1 MNSGPETP
9 LYGAIPIGNFDNDS
23 LMELSSKMGLGLD
36 IEEMIRLKNYFLYMG
51 RDPTETELQA
61 MGQAWSEHCC
71 YKSSKI
77 YLKKYL
83 SNLRTPYTVLA
94 MEDDAGV
101 VNVKDDL
108 DYVVKMESHNHPSA
122 VEPYGGAA
130 TGVGGILRDIL
141 CMGSQ
146 PIGVIDSLYLG
157 NGNGVIPEGYL
168 NTHFTVNHIISG
180 IRDYGNRVGI
190 PTVAGSLYF
199 GKQFE
204 GIPLVNVGCVG
215 VIKEKNISRS
225 RVSST
230 HDILIL
236 VGGKTGRDGIHGVN
250 FASRNLEKD
259 DRESRKAVQ
268 LGNPIVKEP
277 LIKAILEA
285 NDKGLISG
293 MKDLG
298 GGGLSSAAGEM
309 CLAGGAGGEIHLDK
323 VLTKEQGMLPWE
335 IWISESQERMLLA
348 VQQESIDEI
357 SGIFERWDLPFS
369 IIGRSV
375 PGNRMKLFYQENLVM
390 DLSLNFLTSGPLY
403 SKPYFNSRHETR
415 STVYL
420 KDQNNLEDEIIEVI
434 KDFNNSGK
442 FPVIR
447 QYDHTVRGNTVQKP
461 FVGLP
466 NKETHS
472 DSSVLRMDDHSS
484 YGLSLSSG
492 SSVNATQI
500 DPYNGTIWTLA
511 KRFRNLL
518 CSGTDPHSVI
528 DSLNFGNPNDMT
540 VMMQFKNSLEAIR
553 DFCKFFSLPVVAG
566 NVSLYNHIGK
576 NNIPPTPN
584 ILMIGITDNY
594 SEIFS
599 PDFKEEGSTLYLLG
613 SSGYSLAGSQYSI
626 MRDEQTGSLEPM
638 DLEELASFRRL
649 IIKHKSSA
657 MINSIHDISTGG
669 LIISLLEMSFGSE
682 KGFKVDISSIS
693 PVRVLNKLFSESG
706 NRFIFEVA
714 RGKEAEFEEAFKGVL
729 TRKIG
734 IVEGKEAI
742 VVNDEQIILHKSI
755 ESLRTIWETGLETIV
770 G

>member
-1 MNSGPETP
+1 MNSDSEIP
-9 LYGAIPIGNFDNDS
+9 LYGAIHIKNYDKFS
-23 LMELSSKMGLGLD
+23 LMQLSSDLGLGLD
-36 IEEMIRLKNYFLYMG
+36 LEEMVRLRNYFSYMG

-101 VNVKDDL
+101 VNVNGDL

-122 VEPYGGAA
+122 IEPYGGAA

-157 NGNGVIPEGYL
+157 NGKGAVPEGYL
-168 NTHFTVNHIISG
+168 NTHFTVSHIIAG
-180 IRDYGNRVGI
+180 IMDYGNRVGI

-199 GKQFE
+199 GNEFE

-215 VIKEKNISRS
+215 AIRRKEISRS
-225 RVSST
+225 RVSSQN
-230 HDILIL
+230 DILVL

-277 LIKAILEA
+277 LIKSVLEA
-285 NDKGLISG
+285 NKEGLISG

-323 VLTKEQGMLPWE
+323 VFLKEEGMLPWE
-335 IWISESQERMLLA
+335 IWVSESQERMLLA
-348 VQQESIDEI
+348 VRQENIEELFS
-357 SGIFERWDLPFS
+357 IFEKWDLPCS

-375 PGNRMKLFYQENLVM
+375 PGKRMKLFFKKDLVM
-390 DLSLNFLTSGPLY
+390 NLSLNFLTSGPLY
-403 SKPYFNSRHETR
+403 SKPYFNSKNETR
-415 STVYL
+415 SMVYFSDP
-420 KDQNNLEDEIIEVI
+420 KSLEEEVISVI

-461 FVGLP
+461 FSGRP
-466 NKETHS
+466 NLETHT
-472 DSSVLRMDDHSS
+472 DSSVLRMDDDSL

-500 DPYNGTIWTLA
+500 DAYTGTMWTMA

-518 CSGTDPHSVI
+518 CSGTDPHSVT
-528 DSLNFGNPNDMT
+528 DSLNFGNPNDMN

-566 NVSLYNHIGK
+566 NVSLYNHIGS
-576 NNIPPTPN
+576 NNIPPVPN

-594 SEIFS
+594 SQIFS

-613 SSGYSLAGSQYSI
+613 SSGYSLAGSQYAN
-626 MRDEQTGSLEPM
+626 MREEDAGSLERI
-638 DLEELASFRRL
+638 DLEELSSFRRL
-649 IIKHKSSA
+649 IMKYRSSGFV
-657 MINSIHDISTGG
+657 NSIHDVSTGG
-669 LIISLLEMSFGSE
+669 LIMTLLEMGFGS
-682 KGFKVDISSIS
+682 GFGFEADISGIS
-693 PVRVLNKLFSESG
+693 PARVLNKLFSEAG
-706 NRFIFEVA
+706 NRFVFEVKNG
-714 RGKEAEFEEAFKGVL
+714 RESEFEEAFKGVL

-734 IVEGKEAI
+734 RVSGKEA
-742 VVNDEQIILHKSI
+742 VLTNDGQVIFSKEIDL
-755 ESLRTIWETGLETIV
+755 LRSIWERGLETIV
-770 G
+770 